1 MLHLCQIV
9 LNSLQVLFHF
19 HNPTCAYNHHHNFHQ
34 KFSSASLFRPYLFI
48 KSFLQS
54 PLTLPS
60 SIPPRFCIQQS
71 LQSTSK
77 VIYPSRPFSQF
88 RLQQGTNEKGSL
100 VRTDT
105 VLISVF
111 FLKVQ
116 TGMTGLRITDS
127 LAQAPKTGVLQVVV
141 SDEDACNQNGKPS
154 NSPSLIPLTY
164 WHYFHTVLIPPQELT
179 YLYKSVAQLDFHCLA
194 FSYTIHPPPP
204 TCFEVL
210 LSYHSNWSSIKLV
223 SKTVPSDF
231 GIRPQRQHKD
241 KDLRP
246 KYLAV
251 VIKVR

>member
-19 HNPTCAYNHHHNFHQ
+19 HNPTCAYNQHHNFHQ

-60 SIPPRFCIQQS
+60 SIPPCFWIQQS

-116 TGMTGLRITDS
+116 TGITGLTITDS
-127 LAQAPKTGVLQVVV
+127 LAQAPKIGVLQVVV
-141 SDEDACNQNGKPS
+141 SDEDPYNQNGKPS
-154 NSPSLIPLTY
+154 KPTAITSIPY
-164 WHYFHTVLIPPQELT
+164 
-179 YLYKSVAQLDFHCLA
+179 
-194 FSYTIHPPPP
+194 
-204 TCFEVL
+204 
-210 LSYHSNWSSIKLV
+210 
-223 SKTVPSDF
+223 
-231 GIRPQRQHKD
+231 
-241 KDLRP
+241 
-246 KYLAV
+246 
-251 VIKVR
+251 